1 MPKLNTLLVRH
12 SSVLTRKL
20 QTDASRSED
29 RSTWR
34 LQKHCLPFVF
44 LVIMSV
50 VSAAQ
55 TFTML
60 AQFDGA
66 NGGTPVGP
74 LVQGFNGDLYGT
86 SEFAGSHG
94 GTNFGG
100 TAFSITTG
108 GTLTTVYNFCV
119 GGSGNCTDGYNPT
132 AGLARDASGNFY
144 GTASSGGAHGPFLAY
159 GTGFKVT
166 PSGTRTTL
174 YSFCAQSGC
183 SDGTNPNGGVILAS
197 NGNLYGTTV
206 SGGTHSS
213 GTVFKM
219 TTGGTLTT
227 LHNFCSLASCA
238 DGSQPQASPIQAS
251 DGNFYGTTYAG
262 GTNSKGIVFKMTANG
277 TLTTLYPFCS
287 LASCA
292 DGAQPYAKLVQGA
305 DGILYGTTTSGG
317 KFNKG
322 TVFKITTAGKLTT
335 LYSFCTKAACADGE
349 TPLGALIQA
358 TDGNFYGTTFL
369 GGAKNQGTIF
379 ELKTPSALTTLY
391 SFCPQSGC
399 PDGANPI
406 AGLVQDTNGEF
417 YGTAM
422 DGGSAAFSCDGA
434 GNGGTSAGCGT
445 VFSLS
450 VGLKAFISLLSTSGK
465 VGSKVGILGDGF
477 SSSSVVKFNGVTA
490 TSTLTEPGL
499 LTATVPAGASDGFV
513 TVTTGATTLTS
524 TQKYVVHNSWGSGK
538 AMPAA
543 LFAPAATGVI
553 NNKIYVVGGFTM
565 TSVIANNQIYNPTTN
580 SWSAGAAIPTTT
592 ADGASAVVN
601 NILYVFGGSQ
611 DGTTVTNAVWAYNQ
625 VTNTWSSKAAMPTAR
640 ASAAAAVK
648 SNIIYVVGGTDGVNR
663 FNTMESYNP
672 ATNTWATKAPLL
684 VGKSEASVG
693 LVGTTI
699 VAADG
704 YTSSM
709 DTGDNEG
716 YNSST
721 NAWSA
726 LTSDPTPRHEA
737 CTGSTGTA
745 LYLAGGS
752 NNSGTSLSLTES
764 FSVTSNKWTTLTS
777 MPLAVTF
784 PGSAIDTGLLY
795 CFGGSDR
802 NSQFQGK
809 VYNYVQIYQP

>member
-1 MPKLNTLLVRH
+1 MQTRHFQTIAVRLDIGTRCVVLVLL
-12 SSVLTRKL
+12 LL
-20 QTDASRSED
+20 GA
-29 RSTWR
+29 
-34 LQKHCLPFVF
+34 
-44 LVIMSV
+44 V
-50 VSAAQ
+50 VSSAQ
-55 TFTML
+55 TYATL
-60 AQFDGA
+60 IQFDGA
-66 NGGTPVGP
+66 NGGTPVAP
-74 LVQGFNGDLYGT
+74 LIQGFNGDLYGA
-86 SEFAGSHG
+86 SEFAGTHG

-100 TAFSITTG
+100 TAFNITTG
-108 GTLTTVYNFCV
+108 GTLTTLYNFCV
-119 GGSGNCTDGYNPT
+119 AGSPNCTDGYNPT
-132 AGLARDASGNFY
+132 AGLARDSNGNFY
-144 GTASSGGAHGPFLAY
+144 GIATSGGAHGPFLAY
-159 GTGFKVT
+159 GTVFKLT
-166 PSGTRTTL
+166 PGGVLTTL
-174 YSFCAQSGC
+174 YSFCLLSGC
-183 SDGTNPNGGVILAS
+183 ADGTNPNGGVILAG

-206 SGGTHSS
+206 SGGTKSG
-213 GTVFKM
+213 GTVYKM

-227 LHNFCSLASCA
+227 LYNFCSLSSCS
-238 DGSQPQASPIQAS
+238 DGSQPSAGLIQAS

-262 GTNSKGIVFKMTANG
+262 GANSKGTVFKITSSG

-287 LASCA
+287 LTSCA
-292 DGAQPYAKLVQGA
+292 DGAQPFAKLLQGA
-305 DGILYGTTTSGG
+305 DGNLYGTTSTGG

-322 TVFKITTAGKLTT
+322 TIFKITTGGKLTT
-335 LYSFCTKAACADGE
+335 LYSFCALASCADGE
-349 TPLGALIQA
+349 SPLGALIQA

-379 ELKTPSALTTLY
+379 ELKTPSTLTTLY
-391 SFCPQSGC
+391 SFCPLSGC

-434 GNGGTSAGCGT
+434 GNGGTAAGCGT

-499 LTATVPAGASDGFV
+499 LTATVPAAASDGFV

-524 TQKYVVHNSWGSGK
+524 TRKYVVHNSWASGT
-538 AMPAA
+538 AMPVA

-611 DGTTVTNAVWAYNQ
+611 DGTTVTNAVWAYNH
-625 VTNTWSSKAAMPTAR
+625 VTNTWTSKATMPTAR

-648 SNIIYVVGGTDGVNR
+648 NNIIYVVGGTDGVNR
-663 FNTMESYNP
+663 FNTVESYNP
-672 ATNTWATKAPLL
+672 ATNTWTSEAPLP

-726 LTSDPTPRHEA
+726 LTSDPSPRHEA
-737 CTGSTGTA
+737 CTGSTGAA

-752 NNSGTSLSLTES
+752 NNSATSLSLTES

-777 MPLAVTF
+777 MPQAVTF
-784 PGSAIDTGLLY
+784 PGSAIDAGLLF

-802 NSQFQGK
+802 NSQFQGN
-809 VYNYVQIYQP
+809 VYNYVQIFQP

>member
-1 MPKLNTLLVRH
+1 MQMRCSQTLALGRLTSVLRWASLVLLVLLP
-12 SSVLTRKL
+12 VL
-20 QTDASRSED
+20 S
-29 RSTWR
+29 
-34 LQKHCLPFVF
+34 P
-44 LVIMSV
+44 
-50 VSAAQ
+50 AQ
-55 TFTML
+55 TFTTL
-60 AQFDGA
+60 PQFDGA
-66 NGGTPVGP
+66 NGGTPVAP
-74 LVQGFNGDLYGT
+74 LVQGFDGNLYGT

-100 TAFSITTG
+100 TAYKISTAG
-108 GTLTTVYNFCV
+108 ALTTLYNFCV
-119 GGSGNCTDGYNPT
+119 GGSGNCTDGYNPV

-144 GTASSGGAHGPFLAY
+144 GTATSGGTNGPFAAY
-159 GTGFKVT
+159 GTAFKLT
-166 PSGTRTTL
+166 SSGALTTL
-174 YSFCAQSGC
+174 HSFCALGGC
-183 SDGTNPNGGVILAS
+183 ADGSNPNGGVILAS
-197 NGNLYGTTV
+197 NGSLYGTTV
-206 SGGTHSS
+206 SSGTKGS

-227 LHNFCSLASCA
+227 LHDFCSLTNCS
-238 DGSQPQASPIQAS
+238 DGAQPSAGLIQAS
-251 DGNFYGTTYAG
+251 DGNFYGSTNVG
-262 GTNSKGIVFKMTANG
+262 GTNSEGTVFKITASG
-277 TLTTLYPFCS
+277 MLSTLYTFCS
-287 LASCA
+287 QSSCM
-292 DGAQPYAKLVQGA
+292 DGAKPYAKLLQA
-305 DGILYGTTTSGG
+305 TDGNLYGTTTSGG
-317 KFNKG
+317 KFNQG

-335 LYSFCTKAACADGE
+335 LYSFCKLAACADGK
-349 TPLGALIQA
+349 TPLGTLIQA

-369 GGAKNQGTIF
+369 GGAKGFGTIF
-379 ELKTPSALTTLY
+379 ELKPTGTLTTLH
-391 SFCPQSGC
+391 SFCATSGC

-406 AGLVQDTNGEF
+406 AGLMQDTNGEF
-417 YGTAM
+417 YGAAM
-422 DGGSAAFSCDGA
+422 DGGSTAFACDGA
-434 GNGGTSAGCGT
+434 GNGGTAAGCGT

-450 VGLKAFISLLSTSGK
+450 VGLHPFLSLLSTSGK
-465 VGSKVGILGDGF
+465 VGSKVGILGQGF
-477 SSSSVVKFNGVTA
+477 NSTSVVKFNGTTA
-490 TSTLTEPGL
+490 TTRTVTGTSYI
-499 LTATVPAGASDGFV
+499 TATVPAGATDGFV
-513 TVTTGATTLTS
+513 TVATGSTTLTS
-524 TQKYVVHNSWGSGK
+524 TQKYIVHNSWGSGK
-538 AMPAA
+538 AMPVA

-580 SWSAGAAIPTTT
+580 SWSTGAAIPTTT

-663 FNTMESYNP
+663 FNTVESYNP
-672 ATNTWATKAPLL
+672 ATNTWTTKAPLL

-699 VAADG
+699 VAPDG

-716 YNSST
+716 YNSFT

-737 CTGSTGTA
+737 CTGSTGTV

-764 FSVTSNKWTTLTS
+764 FSVTSNKWTMLTS

-784 PGSAIDTGLLY
+784 PGSAIDAGLLY

-802 NSQFQGK
+802 NSQFQGN